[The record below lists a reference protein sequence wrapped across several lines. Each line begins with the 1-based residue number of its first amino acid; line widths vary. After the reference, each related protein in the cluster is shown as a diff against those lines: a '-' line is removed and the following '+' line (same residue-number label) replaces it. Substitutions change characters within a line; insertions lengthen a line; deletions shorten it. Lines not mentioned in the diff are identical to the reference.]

1 MKRLFTFITL
11 LYALTVGS
19 RALAQVA
26 YVGHSHIRT
35 CRVVANGDVF
45 APPVIKLDEGEQ
57 IELSFDEL
65 SHQYHRYQYTLTH
78 CNADW
83 TPSSLPENEYLEGFN
98 DNPIEDYAVS
108 FNTTMPYTHY
118 RLTLPNED
126 VRLKLSGNYLVN
138 VYDTDADDPTLPVLT
153 TGFSVLDPQVSVS
166 AQVSTNTDIDHNLSH
181 QQVSF
186 SIAHRGYTIRNPQT
200 ELKPVVRQNNRMD
213 NQVSDLRPSYIST
226 DCITYE
232 HNHALIF
239 KAGNEYRRFE
249 TVSTR
254 YLPLG
259 VEDLRLHDPYYHA
272 TLYTAQPRT
281 ANYIYDQDQD
291 GHYLIRYDQAQDQD
305 TEADY
310 FFVHFSLSCPEP
322 LTGGD
327 LYLQGA
333 FTGGRFDESTRL
345 SYDPATRTYQT
356 VQLLKQGAYNYL
368 YLFLPDGSDR
378 GSTTQVEGDFHQ
390 TENEYLILI
399 YHRPFGL
406 RYDKLI
412 GMQRV
417 KYEP

>member
-1 MKRLFTFITL
+1 M
-11 LYALTVGS
+11 
-19 RALAQVA
+19 
-26 YVGHSHIRT
+26 
-35 CRVVANGDVF
+35 
-45 APPVIKLDEGEQ
+45 
-57 IELSFDEL
+57 
-65 SHQYHRYQYTLTH
+65 
-78 CNADW
+78 
-83 TPSSLPENEYLEGFN
+83 
-98 DNPIEDYAVS
+98 
-108 FNTTMPYTHY
+108 
-118 RLTLPNED
+118 
-126 VRLKLSGNYLVN
+126 RLKLSGNYLVN
-138 VYDTDADDPTLPVLT
+138 VYDTDADDSTRSVLT

-200 ELKPVVRQNNRMD
+200 ELKAVVRQNNRMD

-226 DCITYE
+226 DRITYE

-322 LTGGD
+322 LAGGD

-378 GSTTQVEGDFHQ
+378 GSTAQVEGDFHQ

>member
-1 MKRLFTFITL
+1 MKHLFAFFFF
-11 LYALTVGS
+11 LYALTAGNQAS
-19 RALAQVA
+19 AQIIA
-26 YVGHSHIRT
+26 VGHSHIRT
-35 CRVVANGDVF
+35 CQVVANGDAF
-45 APPVIKLDEGEQ
+45 APPVIRLDEDEQ

-65 SHQYHRYQYTLTH
+65 SHEYHRYQYTLTH

-83 TPSSLPENEYLEGFN
+83 ISSSLPENEYLEGFN

-118 RLTLPNED
+118 RLTLPNDD
-126 VRLKLSGNYLVN
+126 VRLKLSGNYLIT
-138 VYDTDADDPTLPVLT
+138 VYDTDADDPTHPVLT
-153 TGFSVLDPQVSVS
+153 AGFSVLDPQVSIS
-166 AQVSTNTDIDHNLSH
+166 AQVSTNTDIDHNLGH

-186 SIAHRGYTIRNPQT
+186 SIAHRGYTIRNPHT

-213 NQVSDLRPSYIST
+213 NQVSGLQPSYIST
-226 DCITYE
+226 DRIIYE
-232 HNHALIF
+232 HNRALIF
-239 KAGNEYRRFE
+239 QAGNEYRRFE

-281 ANYIYDQDQD
+281 SNYIYDQDQD

-310 FFVHFSLSCPEP
+310 FFVHFSLYSPTP
-322 LTGGD
+322 LAGGD

-333 FTGGRFDESTRL
+333 FTGNCFDNNTRL
-345 SYDPATRTYQT
+345 NYNTKTHTYET

-368 YLFLPDGSDR
+368 YLFLPHGSDR
-378 GSTTQVEGDFHQ
+378 GSTAQVEGDFHQ